1 MNFKKLAFMLF
12 LLIAT
17 RLLFWIEYR
26 FSLNEKGNPGINKLA
41 NAFGNM
47 IGAQT
52 AQPPTLDFGTI
63 NSDYSLTTNNFT
75 CPIPPDGYSVCR
87 CITYD
92 PAVPLTETYKDGAHS
107 QPDAG
112 YGGAHV
118 NKVKLPEKMY
128 WIRPGDKVLV
138 AWIANEAIVVDIVLK
153 GSVVG
158 G

>member
-1 MNFKKLAFMLF
+1 MNFKRLAFMLF
-12 LLIAT
+12 LLFAT
-17 RLLFWIEYR
+17 RLLFWITYR
-26 FSLNEKGNPGINKLA
+26 FSLNEKGNPGINKLT
-41 NAFGNM
+41 NVFGNM
-47 IGAQT
+47 IGAKT
-52 AQPPTLDFGTI
+52 AQPPVIDFGII
-63 NSDYSLTTNNFT
+63 NADYSLTTNNFNQ
-75 CPIPPDGYSVCR
+75 PIPKDEYSVCR

-92 PAVPLTETYKDGAHS
+92 PSVPLTETFKDGAHS

-128 WIRPGDKVLV
+128 WIRPGNRVLV
-138 AWIANEAIVVDIVLK
+138 AWIQNEAVVIDIVFK